1 MEANPI
7 SVILVQSDSKG
18 DRLLFRFPYASDS
31 RQHGEN
37 SHHIRRRN
45 PYALTNTEDLLQSQP
60 GQTSNIHHGRLTGFT
75 DEVLS
80 TLFAVK
86 PELCERKFE
95 LKVNDVRFVGHPI
108 QLPAASHHRSSFGG
122 AGGCKQETPS
132 HSILIHM
139 VFALHAT
146 ASHSIV
152 KCYYDLSK
160 RLGVALRHE
169 EKRCAYV
176 TQETK
181 IMVTAHDNFSA
192 RQNDIHTDESAFDLI
207 LQKSTLAK
215 QLKGVFQDLI
225 QTGLIRLRIN
235 NWLQVSFC
243 LPQKVHQIHFHRK
256 NFIIEPEAI
265 DRCLQSLRPYH
276 GILLLVEPA
285 ELLES
290 LPPDASPALV
300 RLIQVHSP
308 LKSLQTLSADADLT
322 LAQVFQL
329 TGHLVYWAKATVIY
343 PLCESNVYVIA
354 PDAPTDLNSPLVEQF
369 SEQFPGMCL
378 LQTMSEFSLPS
389 SIGQKISPLLG
400 SQAQNQLIRTV
411 VWMLRHRLLLQ
422 LHTYVYFMATSR
434 GLNWPHPEGSLLTG
448 RGEGSFH
455 STPEE
460 QLSQGHPGTLSV
472 GHARSDSDASSISDD
487 IAVLRS
493 EKQLQHLQHREQLS
507 QSQPTILNGLGASP
521 NLGRMTDEGSADGDK
536 GNGLIP
542 EELLVDFSEAERVA
556 ILKIPAATNSDD
568 LALLAKLY
576 RYGYFRGLHH
586 LEEIM
591 YLENLRRSQLLQL
604 LDKFRDV
611 LVTCE
616 TEDPAISVFYSH
628 S

>member
-7 SVILVQSDSKG
+7 SVILVNSDSKG
-18 DRLLFRFPYASDS
+18 DRLLFRFPYATDP

-37 SHHIRRRN
+37 CQQIRRRN
-45 PYALTNTEDLLQSQP
+45 PYALTVNADLLQSQP
-60 GQTSNIHHGRLTGFT
+60 AQTSNIQHGRLTGFT

-108 QLPAASHHRSSFGG
+108 QLPASSQSRSSLGG
-122 AGGCKQETPS
+122 SGSKLDTPS
-132 HSILIHM
+132 HTILINM

-181 IMVTAHDNFSA
+181 IMVTAHDEFSA
-192 RQNDIHTDESAFDLI
+192 RQIESNVDGVESAFDII
-207 LQKSTLAK
+207 LQRSTLAK

-256 NFIIEPEAI
+256 NCIIEPEAI

-276 GILLLVEPA
+276 GILLLVELS

-290 LPPDASPALV
+290 LPPDASPALL
-300 RLIQVHSP
+300 RLVQVHSP

-329 TGHLVYWAKATVIY
+329 TGHLVYWAKATIIY

-354 PDAPTDLNSPLVEQF
+354 PDAPTDQSSQLVERF
-369 SEQFPGMCL
+369 SEQFPGMSL
-378 LQTMSEFSLPS
+378 LQTMSEFSLPT
-389 SIGQKISPLLG
+389 SIGQIVSPLSG
-400 SQAQNQLIRTV
+400 SQAQNQLTQTV
-411 VWMLRHRLLLQ
+411 AWMLRHRLLLQ

-434 GLNWPHPEGSLLTG
+434 GLSWSHQEGSVLTG

-460 QLSQGHPGTLSV
+460 QLSLGPIGTWSG

-487 IAVLRS
+487 IAMLRA
-493 EKQLQHLQHREQLS
+493 EKQYQLLHHRDQLS
-507 QSQPTILNGLGASP
+507 QVQPSILNGMGMSP
-521 NLGRMTDEGSADGDK
+521 NLDDGSTDGDK
-536 GNGLIP
+536 GSGLIP
-542 EELLVDFSEAERVA
+542 EELLADFSEAERVA

-568 LALLAKLY
+568 LALLAKLH
-576 RYGYFRGLHH
+576 RNGYLRGIHH

-591 YLENLRRSQLLQL
+591 YSENLRRSQLLQL

-616 TEDPAISVFYSH
+616 TEDPAISIFYSH
-628 S
+628 L

>member
-7 SVILVQSDSKG
+7 SVILVNSDSKG
-18 DRLLFRFPYASDS
+18 DRLLFRFPYAADS
-31 RQHGEN
+31 RHNAEN
-37 SHHIRRRN
+37 CQQIRRRN
-45 PYALTNTEDLLQSQP
+45 PYAVTVTEDLLQTQP
-60 GQTSNIHHGRLTGFT
+60 AQTSNIQQGRLTGFT

-108 QLPAASHHRSSFGG
+108 QLPATSQSRSSLGG
-122 AGGCKQETPS
+122 ASGSKPDTPS
-132 HSILIHM
+132 HTTLINM

-169 EKRCAYV
+169 EKRCSYV

-181 IMVTAHDNFSA
+181 IMIAAHDEFST
-192 RQNDIHTDESAFDLI
+192 RQNECNNYGAESAFDLI
-207 LQKSTLAK
+207 LHRSSLAK

-225 QTGLIRLRIN
+225 QTGLIKLRIN

-243 LPQKVHQIHFHRK
+243 LPQKVHQVHFHLK

-276 GILLLVEPA
+276 GLLLLVEPP
-285 ELLES
+285 ELLGS

-300 RLIQVHSP
+300 RLVQIHSP

-329 TGHLVYWAKATVIY
+329 TGHLVYWAKATIIY

-354 PDAPTDLNSPLVEQF
+354 PDAPTDLGSPLVERF
-369 SEQFPGMCL
+369 SEQFPGLCL
-378 LQTMSEFSLPS
+378 LQTMSEFSQPT
-389 SIGQKISPLLG
+389 SIGQKVSPLLG
-400 SQAQNQLIRTV
+400 SQALNQLIRTV

-434 GLNWPHPEGSLLTG
+434 WPHQEGSLTTG
-448 RGEGSFH
+448 GEGSFH

-460 QLSQGHPGTLSV
+460 QMSLGLTGTWSA

-487 IAVLRS
+487 IAVLRA
-493 EKQLQHLQHREQLS
+493 ERQLQHRGFS
-507 QSQPTILNGLGASP
+507 QNRNGLSL
-521 NLGRMTDEGSADGDK
+521 NLDDGSTDGEK

-542 EELLVDFSEAERVA
+542 EELLADFSEAERVT
-556 ILKIPAATNSDD
+556 ILRIPAATNSDD

-576 RYGYFRGLHH
+576 RSGYLRGQHH

-616 TEDPAISVFYSH
+616 TEDPAIAIFYSH

>member
-7 SVILVQSDSKG
+7 SVILCESDSKG
-18 DRLLFRFPYASDS
+18 DRLLFRFPYATDS
-31 RQHGEN
+31 RHHGEN
-37 SHHIRRRN
+37 CQQIRRRN
-45 PYALTNTEDLLQSQP
+45 PYAVTVAEDLLQSQP
-60 GQTSNIHHGRLTGFT
+60 SQISNIQHGRLTGFT

-108 QLPAASHHRSSFGG
+108 QLPAASTGRSSLGG
-122 AGGCKQETPS
+122 SGSKLETSS
-132 HSILIHM
+132 HTTLINM

-169 EKRCAYV
+169 EKRCGYV
-176 TQETK
+176 TQEAK
-181 IMVTAHDNFSA
+181 IMVTAHDEFSA
-192 RQNDIHTDESAFDLI
+192 RQGECNIDGAESAFDLI
-207 LQKSTLAK
+207 LHRSTLAK

-225 QTGLIRLRIN
+225 HTGLIRLRIN

-276 GILLLVEPA
+276 GLLLLVEPS
-285 ELLES
+285 ELIET
-290 LPPDASPALV
+290 LPPDASPALL
-300 RLIQVHSP
+300 RLVQVHTP

-354 PDAPTDLNSPLVEQF
+354 PDAPTDLSSPFVERF

-400 SQAQNQLIRTV
+400 SQAQAQLIRTV

-422 LHTYVYFMATSR
+422 LHTYVYFMASSR
-434 GLNWPHPEGSLLTG
+434 GLSWPHQEGSLVTG
-448 RGEGSFH
+448 RGEGSFQ

-460 QLSQGHPGTLSV
+460 QLSLGLAGTWSG

-487 IAVLRS
+487 IVNLRA
-493 EKQLQHLQHREQLS
+493 EKQLQLLQHRDHMS
-507 QSQPTILNGLGASP
+507 QNQSGFPNGLSMSP
-521 NLGRMTDEGSADGDK
+521 NMDDGSADGDK
-536 GNGLIP
+536 GHGLIP
-542 EELLVDFSEAERVA
+542 EELLADFSEAERVA

-576 RYGYFRGLHH
+576 RSNYLRGLHH

-616 TEDPAISVFYSH
+616 TEDPAIGIFYSH